1 MRTRITM
8 LAAILLSM
16 VTTAAFAETLKVAIP
31 QKGFWDSEFVE
42 FAQKLGYF
50 KQEGLDVQIFWT
62 HGGSETLNA
71 AISGSVDIA
80 MSNGTLGVA
89 GAYFKGAPVRI
100 ISAEMTGVHE
110 VYWYVKADSPIKT
123 IKDLAGKTVAF
134 SRPGSSTNLM
144 LLNLLKEYDVKG
156 AKPTST
162 GGVPGTRTQVMS
174 GQIDVGWSV
183 APFGVKEINEGKIR
197 VVVKAGQIKGMQGQ
211 TIRVNV
217 ANLNSL
223 KTKRA
228 AITKFMKV
236 VAKSIDWAYSGKPE
250 VYTMYGEIA
259 KVSPEVAKRT
269 VQDFFPKSALQLGKI
284 EGLQKTLD
292 EALQYKRITEKKT
305 VKDAAGMIDIVYK
318 PGSM

>member
-1 MRTRITM
+1 MRARITA
-8 LAAILLSM
+8 LAALLLAAL
-16 VTTAAFAETLKVAIP
+16 TTTAFAEKLKIAIP

-42 FAQKLGYF
+42 FAQKRGMF
-50 KQEGLDVQIFWT
+50 KKAGLDVEVFWT
-62 HGGSETLNA
+62 HGGSETLQA
-71 AISGSVDIA
+71 AISGSADIA
-80 MSNGTLGVA
+80 MSNGTLGVV

-123 IKDLAGKTVAF
+123 IKDLAGKTIAY

-144 LLNLLKEYDVKG
+144 LLNLIKEYDIKG
-156 AKPTST
+156 AKPTPA
-162 GGVPGTRTQVMS
+162 GGVPATRTQVMS

-183 APFGVKEINEGKIR
+183 APFGVKEVNEGKTR

-223 KTKRA
+223 KTKRD

-236 VAKSIDWAYSGKPE
+236 VSESIDWAYSGKPE
-250 VYTMYGEIA
+250 VYKMYGEIA
-259 KVSPEVAKRT
+259 KVSPEVAKKT
-269 VQDFFPKSALQLGKI
+269 VEDFFPKSALQLGKI

-305 VKDAAGMIDIVYK
+305 VKDAEGMIDIVYK
-318 PGSM
+318 PGS

>member
-1 MRTRITM
+1 MRTRITI
-8 LAAILLSM
+8 LAAIALSM
-16 VTTAAFAETLKVAIP
+16 LTTAAFAEKLKVAIP

-42 FAQKLGYF
+42 FAQKLGMF
-50 KQEGLDVQIFWT
+50 QKEGLDVEIFWT
-62 HGGSETLNA
+62 QGGSETLNA
-71 AISGSVDIA
+71 AISGSADLSL
-80 MSNGTLGVA
+80 SNGTLGVV

-110 VYWYVKADSPIKT
+110 VFWYVKADSPIKT
-123 IKDLAGKTVAF
+123 VKDLAGKTVAF

-144 LLNLLKEYDVKG
+144 LLNLLKEYNVEG

-162 GGVPGTRTQVMS
+162 GGVPATRTQVMS

-183 APFGVKEINEGKIR
+183 APFNVQEVTEGKVR
-197 VVVKAGQIKGMQGQ
+197 VVVKAGDIKGMQDQ

-217 ANLNSL
+217 ANLEAL
-223 KTKRA
+223 KTKRE

-236 VAKSIDWAYSGKPE
+236 YAEAIDWAYSGKPE
-250 VYTMYGEIA
+250 VYKMYGEIA
-259 KVSPEVAKRT
+259 KVSPEVAKKT
-269 VQDFFPKSALQLGKI
+269 VDDFFPKSALQMTKI

-305 VKDAAGMIDIVYK
+305 VKDAEGMIDIVYK
-318 PGSM
+318 PSGS

>member
-1 MRTRITM
+1 MRARV
-8 LAAILLSM
+8 AILVAVLLSAL
-16 VTTAAFAETLKVAIP
+16 TTTAFAEKLKIAIP

-42 FAQKLGYF
+42 FAQNNGWF
-50 KQEGLDVQIFWT
+50 KDAGLEVEIFWT
-62 HGGSETLNA
+62 HGGSETLQA

-80 MSNGTLGVA
+80 MSNGTLGVV

-100 ISAEMTGVHE
+100 IAAEMTGVHE

-123 IKDLAGKTVAF
+123 VKDLAGKTVAF

-156 AKPTST
+156 AKPTPT
-162 GGVPGTRTQVMS
+162 GGVPATRTQVMS

-183 APFGVKEINEGKIR
+183 APFGVKEVNEGKTRI
-197 VVVKAGQIKGMQGQ
+197 VVKAGDIKGMQGQ

-217 ANLNSL
+217 ANLNAL
-223 KTKRA
+223 KTKRE
-228 AITKFMKV
+228 AIAKFMKI

-250 VYTMYGEIA
+250 VYEMYGKIA
-259 KVSPEVAKRT
+259 KVSPAVAKRT
-269 VQDFFPKSALQLGKI
+269 VEDFFPKSALQLGKI

-292 EALQYKRITEKKT
+292 EALQYKRITEKKS
-305 VKDAAGMIDIVYK
+305 VKDAERMIDIVYK
-318 PGSM
+318 PGS

>member
-1 MRTRITM
+1 MRSRITILM
-8 LAAILLSM
+8 AMLLSM

-42 FAQKLGYF
+42 FAQKQGLF
-50 KQEGLDVQIFWT
+50 KKEGLDVEIFWT

-71 AISGSVDIA
+71 AISGSTDIA
-80 MSNGTLGVA
+80 MSNGTLGVV
-89 GAYFKGAPVRI
+89 GAYFKGAPIRI
-100 ISAEMTGVHE
+100 IAAEMTGVHE

-123 IKDLAGKTVAF
+123 IKDLEGKTIAY

-144 LLNLLKEYDVKG
+144 LLNLLQEYGVK

-162 GGVPGTRTQVMS
+162 GGVPATHTQVMS

-183 APFGVKEINEGKIR
+183 APFGVQEISEGKIR
-197 VVVKAGQIKGMQGQ
+197 VVVKADQIKGMQDQ

-223 KTKRA
+223 KTKRE
-228 AITKFMKV
+228 AIAKFMKV
-236 VAKSIDWAYSGKPE
+236 VSEAIDWAYSGKPE
-250 VYTMYGEIA
+250 VYKTYGEIA
-259 KVSPEVAKRT
+259 KVTPEVAKRT
-269 VQDFFPKSALQLGKI
+269 VEDFFPKSALQLTKI

-305 VKDAAGMIDIVYK
+305 MQDAAGLIDIVYK
-318 PGSM
+318 PPGS

>member
-1 MRTRITM
+1 MRMRIAILTTM
-8 LAAILLSM
+8 LLSM
-16 VTTAAFAETLKVAIP
+16 LTTAAFAETTLKVAIP

-42 FAQKLGYF
+42 FAQKLGMF
-50 KQEGLDVQIFWT
+50 KKEGLDVQVFWT
-62 HGGSETLNA
+62 HGGSETLQA
-71 AISGSVDIA
+71 AISGSTDMA
-80 MSNGTLGVA
+80 LSNGTLGVV

-110 VYWYVKADSPIKT
+110 VYWYVKADSPIKS
-123 IKDLAGKTVAF
+123 IKDLAGKTIAY

-144 LLNLLKEYDVKG
+144 LLNLIKEYDIKG

-183 APFGVKEINEGKIR
+183 APFGVQEINEGKIR

-223 KTKRA
+223 KTKRE

-236 VAKSIDWAYSGKPE
+236 YSEAIDWAYSGKPE
-250 VYTMYGEIA
+250 VYKMYGEIA
-259 KVSPEVAKRT
+259 KVSPEVAKKT
-269 VQDFFPKSALQLGKI
+269 VEDFFPKSALQLTKI

-305 VKDAAGMIDIVYK
+305 VKDAAGLIDIVYK
-318 PGSM
+318 PGS